1 MEKGKDDFIFTEA
14 MRVRLCD
21 RIDRL
26 RNFNQHVSDIVCAS
40 DLSDTE
46 KWFKLGQFY
55 ARNQNEIEKL
65 AGLHDDIYEYNI

>member
-1 MEKGKDDFIFTEA
+1 LFGGGGGLKHRKQYGERK
-14 MRVRLCD
+14 RRL
-21 RIDRL
+21 
-26 RNFNQHVSDIVCAS
+26 HYVSDIVCAS

-65 AGLHDDIYEYNI
+65 AGLHDDIYGYNI